1 MQQSPRWRLM
11 TERCAGMLF
20 IGSEES
26 FLSAQIRRRR
36 RLLSKNPISEMLKI
50 TLVVHVYL
58 LLCYK

>member
-1 MQQSPRWRLM
+1 M

-50 TLVVHVYL
+50 TLVVRVYL
-58 LLCYK
+58 LLCFK